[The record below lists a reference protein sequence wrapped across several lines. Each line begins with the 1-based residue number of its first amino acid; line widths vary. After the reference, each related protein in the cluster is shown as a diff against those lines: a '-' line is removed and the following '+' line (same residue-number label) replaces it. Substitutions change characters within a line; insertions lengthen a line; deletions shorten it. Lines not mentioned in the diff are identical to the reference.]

1 MTPVLAAAWLYESVI
16 GIEVWQFLG
25 IAVLLAIIV
34 LLRYAVLRLVWYALR
49 RRIDP
54 ERHEFWAREQK
65 RLELPVLL
73 IVAALTILVGF
84 PVLDFDPDV
93 ENVVKTFASF
103 ASALA
108 ATLLGL
114 RMVDVATEY
123 WADVASRTD
132 SKLDDQLVPLAR
144 TVGKIFVGV
153 VGAIFVLQNLNINIT
168 SLVAGLGIGGVAVAL
183 AAQDSIKN
191 LLGGATILADKPFQ
205 VGDWV
210 VIGQYEGTV
219 EQVGFRSTRIRTF
232 ADSLITMPNAR
243 ITDTEV
249 NNMGRRSWRRY
260 STTLGLAYYTDP
272 DRIQAFVEGVRA
284 IVLANPKMRHDYYIV
299 EFITFADSSLNI
311 MVYTFI
317 EAADWNE
324 EMRVRHIFNLD
335 ILRLAERLEVDF
347 AFPTQTLHV
356 AETPGRPQQL
366 LPQTFARRAR
376 RDRRRLRTR
385 RLVRPALRP
394 ADHARLR
401 QRLSGYCKLAPT
413 DLASRR

>member
-1 MTPVLAAAWLYESVI
+1 MTPVLAADWLYESVI
-16 GIEVWQFLG
+16 GIEVWQFIGLAVLALI
-25 IAVLLAIIV
+25 IAVL
-34 LLRYAVLRLVWYALR
+34 RFAVLRIASYAIR
-49 RRIDP
+49 RRVEQD
-54 ERHEFWAREQK
+54 RYEFWAREQK

-84 PVLDFDPDV
+84 PVLDFDPDI
-93 ENVVKTFASF
+93 ENVVKTFASL

-114 RMVDVATEY
+114 RMVDVATDY

-144 TVGKIFVGV
+144 AAGKVFVAV

-210 VIGQYEGTV
+210 VIGDFEGTV

-356 AETPGRPQQL
+356 AETPGQPQQL
-366 LPQTFARRAR
+366 LPRRSRDELGATVDDFAPDGSSGQRS
-376 RDRRRLRTR
+376 DLPITR
-385 RLVRPALRP
+385 
-394 ADHARLR
+394 
-401 QRLSGYCKLAPT
+401 GY
-413 DLASRR
+413 DND